1 MSEVTGTASTAS
13 VAAPAPA
20 VIDPSAWGAVFSDG
34 PGEATAKGASLDI
47 GSIAKLKAKA
57 GKAKG
62 KVKAKGAAAPKYAAA
77 SRSSAAS
84 SVSNDREPYEENR
97 PSLFGAPAGG
107 SSAGGFGVGS
117 GGGRKVSA
125 LDGAPPPLARKGVKG
140 LSWNKPGA
148 EMKRSYARPWEKN
161 GPQIVYH
168 SPHEHNAASYMQR
181 WWKWK
186 RQDLSGYQIKKLSR
200 KHQNMMMRK
209 IDNFE
214 TRNIASIQNAREA
227 MVGGLAA
234 VEDQV
239 RENVADW
246 DEQKT
251 AWHMNEAE
259 RHEQEAAA
267 LAAEEAERAKRER
280 EREREAA
287 KAVAKAEAEQRKRL
301 EAEEKRKREEDA
313 KNAAEE
319 ERLRIRMEQM
329 KAEMAATEDMVAK
342 WLEKNCDDSGFYLD
356 MHLNFAFPVDYK
368 VGPGEAEGAND
379 REIKMR
385 KMKQDWVLGMLC
397 QTFLPCSVRNVATLM
412 KTEGWTSVMDSHW
425 FEVIRM
431 LFNEEVVNMTANDD
445 GMPNEVWF

>member
-1 MSEVTGTASTAS
+1 M
-13 VAAPAPA
+13 
-20 VIDPSAWGAVFSDG
+20 
-34 PGEATAKGASLDI
+34 
-47 GSIAKLKAKA
+47 
-57 GKAKG
+57 
-62 KVKAKGAAAPKYAAA
+62 
-77 SRSSAAS
+77 
-84 SVSNDREPYEENR
+84 
-97 PSLFGAPAGG
+97 
-107 SSAGGFGVGS
+107 
-117 GGGRKVSA
+117 
-125 LDGAPPPLARKGVKG
+125 KG

-280 EREREAA
+280 GAGGQGGRRPSPGAQAARGREAQA
-287 KAVAKAEAEQRKRL
+287 RGGGEERGGGGAAAHPHGADEGGDGRDRGHGEQVA
-301 EAEEKRKREEDA
+301 REE
-313 KNAAEE
+313 
-319 ERLRIRMEQM
+319 LR
-329 KAEMAATEDMVAK
+329 
-342 WLEKNCDDSGFYLD
+342 
-356 MHLNFAFPVDYK
+356 
-368 VGPGEAEGAND
+368 
-379 REIKMR
+379 
-385 KMKQDWVLGMLC
+385 
-397 QTFLPCSVRNVATLM
+397 
-412 KTEGWTSVMDSHW
+412 
-425 FEVIRM
+425 
-431 LFNEEVVNMTANDD
+431 
-445 GMPNEVWF
+445 

>member
-13 VAAPAPA
+13 VAASAPA

-34 PGEATAKGASLDI
+34 PGEATAKGAALDI

-117 GGGRKVSA
+117 GGGRKTSA

-214 TRNIASIQNAREA
+214 TRNIASIQARA
-227 MVGGLAA
+227 RDQRRRRARPPPISHPRRARARLAPSPPA
-234 VEDQV
+234 PA
-239 RENVADW
+239 RPRRR
-246 DEQKT
+246 T
-251 AWHMNEAE
+251 
-259 RHEQEAAA
+259 
-267 LAAEEAERAKRER
+267 RARR
-280 EREREAA
+280 WSAGSRRSRTRCA
-287 KAVAKAEAEQRKRL
+287 R
-301 EAEEKRKREEDA
+301 
-313 KNAAEE
+313 
-319 ERLRIRMEQM
+319 
-329 KAEMAATEDMVAK
+329 
-342 WLEKNCDDSGFYLD
+342 
-356 MHLNFAFPVDYK
+356 
-368 VGPGEAEGAND
+368 
-379 REIKMR
+379 
-385 KMKQDWVLGMLC
+385 
-397 QTFLPCSVRNVATLM
+397 
-412 KTEGWTSVMDSHW
+412 TSPTGRS
-425 FEVIRM
+425 RRPRG
-431 LFNEEVVNMTANDD
+431 T
-445 GMPNEVWF
+445 